1 MTSRPRALG
10 GFIPPMPV
18 PAVGSSV
25 RVLTTSPFT
34 TEWYQANPPMV
45 NSVNGK
51 TGAVTL
57 VHSDISDWTS
67 TLAPYAII
75 NSPAFTGVP
84 LAPTPTTGDNSTK
97 LATTAFVQAT
107 LTASVSGV
115 ASFNTR
121 TGAVT
126 LTFGDVTA
134 VLPPATALPLVDGVA
149 AVGVSAKWARE
160 DHVHPTD
167 YVDCGTY

>member
-57 VHSDISDWTS
+57 VHTDISDWTS

-75 NSPAFTGVP
+75 NSPAFTGAP
-84 LAPTPTTGDNSTK
+84 LAPTPTMGDNSTR
-97 LATTAFVQAT
+97 LATTAFVQASVV
-107 LTASVSGV
+107 ASVGGV

-121 TGAVT
+121 VGAVT

-149 AVGVSAKWARE
+149 SVGVSAKWARE
-160 DHVHPTD
+160 DHVHPSD